1 MVWGTD
7 LGTPH
12 QRKSGSLLAK
22 RDPNMNDDKIKPN
35 YWSITP
41 ATVRYDKR
49 LPGNVKQLYG
59 EISALTNKDGY
70 CWASNKYFAE
80 LYEVHKDTIS
90 EWVSILKKY
99 GYIEV
104 VVVDNFYRKI
114 FIKELI
120 RNAGGIGENTEGG
133 TVKTPRGDR
142 QKHLHNNKVNNK
154 DNINNIVTGKA
165 GHEVS
170 PKKEKKQPQKI
181 EWKSYLGDM
190 KQNPNETI
198 QIIAL
203 YFEEKKLKYETD
215 TQAQTAIKRNLKA
228 SKRLIEAG
236 WTPKQVFGAFNKA
249 KAEFKTL
256 WTLETIEKILIDH
269 QS

>member
-12 QRKSGSLLAK
+12 QRKSGRLLAK
-22 RDPNMNDDKIKPN
+22 RDPNMNEDKIKPN
-35 YWSITP
+35 YWSVTP

-70 CWASNKYFAE
+70 CWATNKYFAE
-80 LYEVHKDTIS
+80 LYEVHKNTIS
-90 EWVSILKKY
+90 EWVSTLVKY
-99 GYIEV
+99 GYVEV
-104 VVVDNFYRKI
+104 EIVDLCYRKI
-114 FIKELI
+114 YIKEI
-120 RNAGGIGENTEGG
+120 PQITQGYSKKPKGG
-133 TVKTPRGDR
+133 TVKSRRGD
-142 QKHLHNNKVNNK
+142 KEKAVHNNKVNNK
-154 DNINNIVTGKA
+154 DNINNIVAGKA
-165 GHEVS
+165 SHAE
-170 PKKEKKQPQKI
+170 PPKAKKEPQKI
-181 EWKSYLGDM
+181 AWPDYLKNM
-190 KQNPNETI
+190 KENPNETI
-198 QIIAL
+198 QVIAL

-215 TQAQTAIKRNLKA
+215 TQAQAAIKRNLKA

-249 KAEFKTL
+249 KAEFKAL
-256 WTLETIEKILIDH
+256 WTLETIEKILLDH